1 VRVLADSHAIYWYII
16 SPDRLSRVA
25 LDALTE
31 AEATDG
37 IAVSAV
43 TMPDL
48 WMAATRKRG
57 ERAIPHTGYEL
68 LRTVLLDPT
77 TALDVAPLDTNAW
90 RHFEALPR
98 SIADPMDGLIVA
110 TALALKLPLV
120 SRDSRIS
127 EAGVVKMIW

>member
-1 VRVLADSHAIYWYII
+1 MRVAADSHAIYWYVI
-16 SPDRLSRVA
+16 SPDRLPQRA
-25 LDALTE
+25 LDVLTE

-57 ERAIPHTGYEL
+57 DRAIPHSGYEL
-68 LRTVLLDPT
+68 LRSALVDPT
-77 TALDVAPLDTNAW
+77 TAPDVAPLDARIW
-90 RHFEALPR
+90 QHFEALPR

-110 TALALKLPLV
+110 TALALDLPLV
-120 SRDSRIS
+120 TRDGGVT
-127 EAGVVKMIW
+127 EAKVVDVIW